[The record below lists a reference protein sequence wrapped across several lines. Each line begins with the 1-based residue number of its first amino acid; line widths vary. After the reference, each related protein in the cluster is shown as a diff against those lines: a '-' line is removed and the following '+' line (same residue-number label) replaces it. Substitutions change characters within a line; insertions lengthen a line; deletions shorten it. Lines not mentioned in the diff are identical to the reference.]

1 MTNPT
6 PFSIECAARTFTG
19 RRSNNEDAFCAD
31 TSLGLFAV
39 ADGMGGYEGGEVAS
53 ALSLAAMQGFYKRL
67 ARDDNA
73 TWPFG
78 LDPRLGIDENALAVA
93 MRVAD
98 AEVSSQKRGR
108 LSSMG
113 STVAAVAVRG
123 GRAAIGHV
131 GDSRVYRL
139 RDGELTQLTR
149 DHSLYEEMRATGMDL
164 PPRERFPHANVIT
177 RALGM
182 CTKAGPDVSAAS
194 LRAGDVFLLCTDG
207 LIETLDAARIRDVL
221 ASSDSEAACEDL
233 VTEAFERGARDNITA
248 VVLRVRG

>member
-1 MTNPT
+1 MTNT
-6 PFSIECAARTFTG
+6 APFTIESAARTFTG
-19 RRSNNEDAFCAD
+19 RRSNNEDAFLAEP
-31 TSLGLFAV
+31 SLGLFAV

-53 ALSLAAMQGFYKRL
+53 GLAITAMRGFYKRL

-78 LDPRLGIDENALAVA
+78 LDPSLGLDENALAVA

-123 GRAAIGHV
+123 GHVAIGHV

-139 RDGELTQLTR
+139 RDGALAQLTR
-149 DHSLYEEMRATGMDL
+149 DHSLYEEMRATGMEL

-182 CTKAGPDVSAAS
+182 CARQGPEVSGEA
-194 LRAGDVFLLCTDG
+194 LRAGDVYLLCTDG
-207 LIETLDAARIRDVL
+207 LLETLDEARIGEVL
-221 ASSDSEAACEDL
+221 ASGDPEAACEDL

-248 VVLRVRG
+248 VVLRVR

>member
-1 MTNPT
+1 MTHT
-6 PFSIECAARTFTG
+6 APFSIECAARTFTG
-19 RRSNNEDAFCAD
+19 RRSNNEDAFCAEPA
-31 TSLGLFAV
+31 LGLFAV

-53 ALSLAAMQGFYKRL
+53 GLAITAMQGFYKRL

-78 LDPRLGIDENALAVA
+78 LDPRLGLDENTLAVA

-108 LSSMG
+108 LASMG
-113 STVAAVAVRG
+113 STVAAVAVRD
-123 GRAAIGHV
+123 GRAVIGHV

-139 RDGELTQLTR
+139 REGALTQLTR
-149 DHSLYEEMRATGMDL
+149 DHSLYEEMRATGMEL

-182 CTKAGPDVSAAS
+182 CNRQGPDVSAAA

-207 LIETLDAARIRDVL
+207 LIETLDEARIRDVL
-221 ASSDSEAACEDL
+221 ASSDPEAACEDL

-248 VVLRVRG
+248 VVLRVR